1 MREHTGTPVF
11 RPAIGALAAAAL
23 LALAACG
30 GGGGSAPQSA
40 PPPAAQ
46 PPATPTTGKVAVLF
60 TDAPTD
66 AFCQILATVER
77 IDLLGGSNPTNVFIG
92 PETVDV
98 LSLRNFSDLFS
109 IATEVPVGSYEKV
122 RLTLSDLALVECDAE
137 GTPEPE
143 ARWERPKL
151 PGNGKLDLNPRG
163 SFQVVG
169 GETLVIEID
178 MDMTKSLHL
187 VKAGNSGRWQFRP
200 VVFVTIAP
208 DDTKLVRVF
217 GEAREL
223 GATSFLLCPL
233 APPSSMGEGAMV
245 SNPDRDRCIDVATDD
260 RTGIFGEDGLP
271 VGLSSVASG
280 DPLTAIGFL
289 SAYNPTTGSRTT
301 RLRLDAVVLEIGP
314 LDAFQRIAGAAVTA
328 PGNNDIFEFLPSAA
342 SDPAAAIDVLL
353 QSGTRI
359 FAIGSNEELTSAALQ
374 PGTNGEV
381 DGVFTDP
388 ATEGEPLR
396 AALVVLE
403 QGASAP
409 EVALIDR
416 TIASTAAADPAT
428 TPPSGTITLED
439 TTPAAAFTC
448 VKTSVATRF
457 LEITE
462 TPTSSETSEVDFA
475 ALAAGNK
482 VDVYGSDDG
491 AGCVLAD
498 TVQKYVAPAP

>member
-1 MREHTGTPVF
+1 MGHHTGTPLF
-11 RPAIGALAAAAL
+11 RPAIGALAATAL
-23 LALAACG
+23 LALAAC

-77 IDLLGGSNPTNVFIG
+77 IDLLGGSEPTNVFIG

-98 LSLRNFSDLFS
+98 LSLRNFSDVFS
-109 IATEVPVGSYEKV
+109 IATEVPVGSYDKV
-122 RLTLSDLALVECDAE
+122 RLTLSDLALVECDPQ
-137 GTPEPE
+137 GNPEPE
-143 ARWERPKL
+143 SGWDRPKL

-169 GETLVIEID
+169 GETLIIEID

-187 VKAGNSGRWQFRP
+187 VQTGNGKWQFRP

-217 GEAREL
+217 GEVREL
-223 GATSFLLCPL
+223 GATSFLLCLL
-233 APPSSMGEGAMV
+233 APPSSTGEAEMV

-271 VGLSSVASG
+271 AGLSSVANG

-289 SAYNPTTGSRTT
+289 SAYNPTAGSRVT

-328 PGNNDIFEFLPSAA
+328 PGNNDIFEFLPAAA
-342 SDPAAAIDVLL
+342 SDPEAAIDVLL

-381 DGVFTDP
+381 DGVFTEP

-403 QGASAP
+403 QGATAP

-416 TIASTAAADPAT
+416 TIATTAAADPAT

-448 VKTSVATRF
+448 VKTSVDTRF

-491 AGCVLAD
+491 DGCVLAD

>member
-1 MREHTGTPVF
+1 MGHHTGTPFF
-11 RPAIGALAAAAL
+11 RPAIGALAATAL

-30 GGGGSAPQSA
+30 GGGSAPQSS

-77 IDLLGGSNPTNVFIG
+77 IDLLGGSEPTNVFIG

-98 LSLRNFSDLFS
+98 LSLRNFSDVFS
-109 IATEVPVGSYEKV
+109 IATEVPVGSYDKV
-122 RLTLSDLALVECDAE
+122 RLTLSDLALVECDAD

-143 ARWERPKL
+143 SGWERPKL

-169 GETLVIEID
+169 GETLIIEID

-217 GEAREL
+217 GEVREL
-223 GATSFLLCPL
+223 GATNFLLCLL
-233 APPSSMGEGAMV
+233 APPSSTGAAEMV

-271 VGLSSVASG
+271 AGLSSVANG

-289 SAYNPTTGSRTT
+289 SAYNPTAGSRVT

-328 PGNNDIFEFLPSAA
+328 PGNNDIFEFLPAAA

-359 FAIGSNEELTSAALQ
+359 FAIGSNDELTSAALQ

-381 DGVFTDP
+381 DGVFTEP

-403 QGASAP
+403 QGATAP
-409 EVALIDR
+409 EVALVDR
-416 TIASTAAADPAT
+416 TIASTTAADPAT

-448 VKTSVATRF
+448 VKTSVDTRF

-491 AGCVLAD
+491 AGCVQAD